1 PEAFLDGEEFV
12 LNRHAF
18 SGLGFATCPS
28 QRLTEASV
36 PGLTGV
42 VDEKGAVVASEAPE
56 GEAGGA
62 GPLDGEARRE
72 RHRDEPGGTCA
83 NGFLDD
89 LVGAAGGRQ
98 DEAVGWILA
107 CGGERA
113 DELVQSVMAA
123 DVLSHL
129 EGDTGFAA
137 EGGRVRGTGA
147 VPQRLLSVKRLL
159 RGKDGRLGERR
170 VLGDRRQRAG
180 HGFEVFD

>member
-1 PEAFLDGEEFV
+1 AIGHSQIAPPVGGSGGGGHVLGRMDAVHFACLREGEKAAAVEMRGKVVGTREPEAFLDGEEFV

-28 QRLTEASV
+28 QRLTAASV

-113 DELVQSVMAA
+113 DEL
-123 DVLSHL
+123 
-129 EGDTGFAA
+129 
-137 EGGRVRGTGA
+137 
-147 VPQRLLSVKRLL
+147 
-159 RGKDGRLGERR
+159 
-170 VLGDRRQRAG
+170 
-180 HGFEVFD
+180 